1 MKNIFTTLLLCA
13 IALSA
18 KAQQMYEN
26 KNINYSFNVIEAEA
40 AKGNVSAIKAL
51 GDCYNYGR
59 QSNAT
64 YPGVV
69 DYNKALECYKKSSD
83 YGYPW
88 GAWEIARM
96 YEAGKLKDADAK
108 KAAEMW
114 HEKAFKEFKIYADRG
129 DANAMDNLS
138 EYYAGYNGDKYR
150 DGLKNLYWSL
160 CSLEAGNPSA
170 ATNVA
175 FCYTYEN
182 GVEKDTVF
190 ALAWHARFCI
200 EAAEKGWPVEKYLD
214 YKKLAEA
221 GYSKAD
227 WKCLAEPTY
236 LPIPRI
242 LTQNEDS
249 INDVVIFAVDLL
261 KTRAE
266 DFRIAC
272 RTHKHITETPADN
285 ESFTSSTIP
294 SATYQETKTS
304 TQKRKRNWLSAIGR
318 ALDVVS
324 SVAGGQNVMS
334 ALSQSLSGNTANA
347 AMAQSF
353 QYSGDQRKGQ
363 QDFNGRI
370 IRNELTAPCV
380 YGQAHYTWYEDG
392 YCFVYSV
399 TTCVGCYGKKT
410 CYLCNGQGKI
420 YNSYFKNYQQCT
432 ICQGS
437 GRCKYC
443 QGAGN
448 QTMSKLWA
456 PGEAEAYQAAK
467 REVAADGYSSSSSFS
482 SSSSSSR
489 TCPKCGGKGYR
500 PESYTYAAGSSM
512 APYHNAGG
520 TNCSICNK
528 ATDHYH
534 YRCTECKRH

>member
-1 MKNIFTTLLLCA
+1 MKNVFITLLLSV
-13 IALSA
+13 IMLSA

-26 KNINYSFNVIEAEA
+26 KNINYSLDVIEAEA
-40 AKGNVSAIKAL
+40 AKGNVVAIKAL
-51 GDCYNYGR
+51 GDCYNYGKR
-59 QSNAT
+59 YDAT
-64 YPGVV
+64 YKGVI
-69 DYNKALECYKKSSD
+69 DYNKALECYKKISD

-96 YEAGKLKDADAK
+96 YGAGKLEDADAK
-108 KAAEMW
+108 TAAEMW
-114 HEKAFKEFKIYADRG
+114 HEKAFKDFKIYADRG
-129 DANAMDNLS
+129 DAKAMDNLA
-138 EYYAGYNGDKYR
+138 EYYAGSYGDKYQ

-175 FCYTYEN
+175 FCYTYEK

-190 ALAWHARFCI
+190 ALAWYARFCI
-200 EAAEKGWPVEKYLD
+200 GAAKKGWPVEAYLD
-214 YKKLAEA
+214 YKELVKA

-227 WKCLAEPTY
+227 WERLAEPTY
-236 LPIPRI
+236 LPVPRI
-242 LTQNEDS
+242 STQNEDS
-249 INDVVIFAVDLL
+249 INDVAIFAVDLL

-272 RTHKHITETPADN
+272 RTHKRMTTTSVGN
-285 ESFTSSTIP
+285 ESFTNSTIP
-294 SATYQETKTS
+294 SATYAETKAS
-304 TQKRKRNWLSAIGR
+304 TQKRKRNWLSVIGR
-318 ALDVVS
+318 ALDVAS
-324 SVAGGQNVMS
+324 SIAGGQNVMS
-334 ALSQSLSGNTANA
+334 ALPQSLSSNTANA
-347 AMAQSF
+347 AMLQSF
-353 QYSGDQRKGQ
+353 QYNGEQRKGQ

-370 IRNELTAPCV
+370 IKNELTAPCT

-399 TTCVGCYGKKT
+399 STCVGCYGKKICT
-410 CYLCNGQGKI
+410 ICNGQGKV
-420 YNSYFKNYQQCT
+420 YNSYFKSYRQCVG
-432 ICQGS
+432 CLGS

-467 REVAADGYSSSSSFS
+467 SEVVDNSSSSSSFS
-482 SSSSSSR
+482 SSSSSSG

-512 APYHNAGG
+512 APYHNSGG
-520 TNCSICNK
+520 TNCSICGK
-528 ATDHYH
+528 TTDHYH